1 MEADEICQRIED
13 LRASQPG
20 ADAVAETYHQR
31 WESDSKPV
39 LVTAS
44 DGIDYVVKGIHKG
57 RILVNDR
64 VVGLLGTL
72 LEAPVGSVAL
82 IDVTQE
88 LIALEPKM
96 GHMRPGISHGTV
108 FLRGCGDR
116 EGVAHAD
123 GDNRE
128 RFARLAALYG
138 WAFAS
143 DHQVIYENAPPH
155 TVHSVDHGHF
165 FPGGPHWTEAS
176 LTGAGPPEPDQ
187 NLVSQAHLTP
197 EELRTA
203 LPQLEAVTDDDLM
216 EIVGGVPTA
225 WGLTIPESVTL
236 VSYLLGRRDQLC
248 QQLRP

>member
-1 MEADEICQRIED
+1 MDADEIRERIEH
-13 LRASQPG
+13 LRSSQSSP
-20 ADAVAETYHQR
+20 DAVAETYHQR

-44 DGIDYVVKGIHKG
+44 DGNDYVVKGIHKG
-57 RILVNDR
+57 RVLVNDR

-72 LEAPVGSVAL
+72 LGAPVGKVAL
-82 IDVTQE
+82 IDVPQE
-88 LIALEPKM
+88 LISLQPEM
-96 GHMRPGISHGTV
+96 GHMSPGISHGTA

-116 EGVAHAD
+116 EGITHAD
-123 GDNRE
+123 GANRE
-128 RFARLAALYG
+128 RFARLADLYG

-143 DHQVIYENAPPH
+143 DHQVIYENAPPY

-165 FPGGPHWTEAS
+165 FPGGPNWSEAS
-176 LTGAGPPEPDQ
+176 LAGAGPAQPDQ
-187 NLVSQAHLTP
+187 QIVTQANLTP
-197 EELRTA
+197 DELRA
-203 LPQLEAVTDDDLM
+203 SLPQLEGVTDDELV

-236 VSYLLGRRDQLC
+236 VSYLSGRRDQLC

>member
-1 MEADEICQRIED
+1 MEADEIRQQIEA

-20 ADAVAETYHQR
+20 PDEVAETYHQR

-44 DGIDYVVKGIHKG
+44 DGVDYVVKGIHKG
-57 RILVNDR
+57 RVLVNDR
-64 VVGLLGTL
+64 VVGLLGAL
-72 LEAPVGSVAL
+72 LDAPVGTVAL
-82 IDVTQE
+82 IDVPQE
-88 LIALEPKM
+88 LIAMEPEM
-96 GHMRPGISHGTV
+96 SHMSPGVSHGTV

-116 EGVAHAD
+116 ESVAHAT

-128 RFARLAALYG
+128 RFARLAVLYG
-138 WAFAS
+138 WVFAS
-143 DHQVIYENAPPH
+143 DHQVIYENVPPH

-165 FPGGPHWTEAS
+165 FPGGPPWTEAS
-176 LTGAGPPEPDQ
+176 LAGASPPEADQ
-187 NLVSQAHLTP
+187 VLVSQAHLTQD
-197 EELRTA
+197 ELRAA
-203 LPQLEAVTDDDLM
+203 LPQLEAVTDDDLV

-236 VSYLLGRRDQLC
+236 VSYLQGRRAQLC